1 MNNLTIEAVN
11 PNKHSGMVVV
21 AYVMFAIGLFT
32 VYTTSIIGV
41 IIAYIKRGDVAGTY
55 LHSHCTALISLFWW
69 GVVWNLVGWL
79 TFWFG
84 LGFVVWGLVWV
95 WTTYK
100 LIKGFL
106 RIHAE
111 QAV

>member
-1 MNNLTIEAVN
+1 MDHNTIDNVN
-11 PNKHSGMVVV
+11 PSKHSGMVTV
-21 AYVMFAIGLFT
+21 AYVLFAIGLFT
-32 VYTTSIIGV
+32 AYSTSIIGV
-41 IIAYIKRGDVAGTY
+41 IIAYIKRDDLVGTY
-55 LHSHCTALISLFWW
+55 LHSHCSWLISVFWW
-69 GVVWNLVGWL
+69 SLLWNLVGWA

-84 LGFVVWGLVWV
+84 LGFVVWGIVWI